1 MLMALPLS
9 PGRDDSCRTV
19 GIVARPRAPNAT
31 SAARDAAVWLQERA
45 IPTVVEA
52 ETARHASLSGHP
64 TTSRTELPGTADV
77 LLVLGGDGT
86 LLSVAHPVA
95 RLAPDT
101 LILGVN
107 CGSLG
112 FLTEITRPEMFEAL
126 DSVLAGRARV
136 DERLT
141 VRACVRRGGR
151 EIADRTVLN
160 DVVIGRSAD
169 SGIIDVT
176 ITLRDRLV
184 TSCRADGVILAT
196 PTGSTGYNLAAGGPI
211 VHPTVDAL
219 TVTPIAP
226 HTLTNRPVVIPAR
239 EPVTLE
245 PKLAGSHVDAF
256 ASFDGQLSVAL
267 KDGDLIVV
275 ERSPRPLRLVSAE
288 SRDYFTVLREK
299 LKWGER

>member
-1 MLMALPLS
+1 MAPAPPAPS
-9 PGRDDSCRTV
+9 HPERRTTV
-19 GIVARPRAPNAT
+19 GIVARPNAPNAT
-31 SAARDAAVWLQERA
+31 SAARDAASWLRRRTV
-45 IPTVVEA
+45 PTVVET
-52 ETARHASLSGHP
+52 ETARRAGLSNR
-64 TTSRTELPGTADV
+64 TASRTDLPAEADV

-95 RLAPDT
+95 RLAPET

-112 FLTEITRPEMFEAL
+112 FLTEITRPEMYEAL
-126 DSVLAGRARV
+126 DSVLAGQAGI

-141 VRACVRRGGR
+141 VRAFVKRGGR

-184 TSCRADGVILAT
+184 TSCRADGVILST
-196 PTGSTGYNLAAGGPI
+196 PTGSTGYSLAAGGPI

-245 PKLAGSHVDAF
+245 PRLGGTHVDAF

-267 KDGDLIVV
+267 EEGDKVVV
-275 ERSPRPLRLVSAE
+275 ERSERPLRLVSAA
-288 SRDYFTVLREK
+288 SRDYFAVLRQK

>member
-1 MLMALPLS
+1 MAPPPPS
-9 PGRDDSCRTV
+9 PDRGGFRATV
-19 GIVARPRAPNAT
+19 GIVARPHAPNAT
-31 SAARDAAVWLQERA
+31 AAARDAAAWLRERA
-45 IPTVVEA
+45 TPVVLETD
-52 ETARHASLSGHP
+52 TARSAGLSGHR
-64 TTSRTELPGTADV
+64 TASRAELPATADV

-112 FLTEITRPEMFEAL
+112 FLTEITRPEMYDAL
-126 DSVLAGRARV
+126 DSVLAGRAGI

-141 VRACVRRGGR
+141 VRARVRRDGR
-151 EIADRTVLN
+151 DVADRTVLN
-160 DVVIGRSAD
+160 DVVIGRAAD
-169 SGIIDVT
+169 SGIIDVS

-184 TSCRADGVILAT
+184 TSCRADGVIVAT

-219 TVTPIAP
+219 IVTPIAP
-226 HTLTNRPVVIPAR
+226 HTLTNRPVVIPDR
-239 EPVTLE
+239 EPLTLR
-245 PKLAGSHVDAF
+245 PKLAGSRFDAF

-267 KDGDLIVV
+267 EDGDEVVV
-275 ERSPRPLRLVSAE
+275 ERSTRPLRLVRAE
-288 SRDYFTVLREK
+288 SRDYFAVLREK

>member
-1 MLMALPLS
+1 MAPPPTS
-9 PGRDDSCRTV
+9 PDRSESHITV
-19 GIVARPRAPNAT
+19 GIVARPHAPNAAA
-31 SAARDAAVWLQERA
+31 AARDAATWLLDRA
-45 IPTVVEA
+45 VGVAIEA
-52 ETARHASLSGHP
+52 ETARSAGLTGL
-64 TTSRTELPGTADV
+64 RTCAREDLPGAADV

-112 FLTEITRPEMFEAL
+112 FLTEITRPEMHDAL
-126 DSVLAGRARV
+126 DSVLAGRAGI

-141 VRACVRRGGR
+141 IRARVNRGGR

-169 SGIIDVT
+169 SGIIDVS

-226 HTLTNRPVVIPAR
+226 HTLANRPVVIPGW

-245 PKLAGSHVDAF
+245 PRLTGSHVDAF
-256 ASFDGQLSVAL
+256 ASFDGQLSIAL
-267 KDGDLIVV
+267 EDGDVVVV
-275 ERSPRPLRLVSAE
+275 ERSPRPLRLVRAE
-288 SRDYFTVLREK
+288 SRDYFAVLRQK

>member
-1 MLMALPLS
+1 MAPPPPS
-9 PGRDDSCRTV
+9 PDRGGTRATV
-19 GIVARPRAPNAT
+19 GIVARPHAPNAT
-31 SAARDAAVWLQERA
+31 AAARDAAAWLRERA
-45 IPTVVEA
+45 TPVVLET
-52 ETARHASLSGHP
+52 ETARSAGLSGHR
-64 TTSRTELPGTADV
+64 TASRAELPATADV

-112 FLTEITRPEMFEAL
+112 FLTEITRPEMYDAL
-126 DSVLAGRARV
+126 DSVLAGRAGI

-141 VRACVRRGGR
+141 VRARVRRDGR
-151 EIADRTVLN
+151 DVADRTVLN
-160 DVVIGRSAD
+160 DVVIGRAAD
-169 SGIIDVT
+169 SGIIDVS
-176 ITLRDRLV
+176 IALRDRLV
-184 TSCRADGVILAT
+184 TSCRADGVIVAT

-219 TVTPIAP
+219 IVTPIAP
-226 HTLTNRPVVIPAR
+226 HTLTNRPVVIPDR
-239 EPVTLE
+239 EPLTLR
-245 PKLAGSHVDAF
+245 PKLAGSRCDAF

-267 KDGDLIVV
+267 EDGDEVVV
-275 ERSPRPLRLVSAE
+275 ERSTRPLRLVRAE
-288 SRDYFTVLREK
+288 SRDYFAVLREK

>member
-1 MLMALPLS
+1 MATPSTGRSGS
-9 PGRDDSCRTV
+9 PITV
-19 GIVARPRAPNAT
+19 GIVARPHSPNAT
-31 SAARDAAVWLQERA
+31 AAARDATAWLQDRDT
-45 IPTVVEA
+45 PVVLDR
-52 ETARHASLSGHP
+52 ETARSAGLSGHR
-64 TTSRTELPGTADV
+64 TTPRAELPGAADV

-95 RLAPDT
+95 RRAPNT
-101 LILGVN
+101 LILAVN

-112 FLTEITRPEMFEAL
+112 FLTEITRPEMHDAL
-126 DSVLAGRARV
+126 DSVLTGRAGI

-141 VRACVRRGGR
+141 VRARVRRGGR
-151 EIADRTVLN
+151 DIADRTVLN

-169 SGIIDVT
+169 SGIIDVS

-184 TSCRADGVILAT
+184 TSCRADGVIVAT

-219 TVTPIAP
+219 IVTPIAP
-226 HTLTNRPVVIPAR
+226 HTLTNRPVVIPDR
-239 EPVTLE
+239 EPLTLR
-245 PKLAGSHVDAF
+245 PKLDGSRFDAF

-267 KDGDLIVV
+267 EDGDEVVV
-275 ERSPRPLRLVSAE
+275 ERSTRPLRLVRAE
-288 SRDYFTVLREK
+288 SRDYFAVLREK

>member
-1 MLMALPLS
+1 MAPA
-9 PGRDDSCRTV
+9 PPAPNHRERRTTV
-19 GIVARPRAPNAT
+19 GIVARPNAPNAT
-31 SAARDAAVWLQERA
+31 SAARDAAAWLGRRTV
-45 IPTVVEA
+45 PTVVETQ
-52 ETARHASLSGHP
+52 TARQAGLSNR
-64 TTSRTELPGTADV
+64 TASRTDLPAEADV

-95 RLAPDT
+95 RLAPET

-112 FLTEITRPEMFEAL
+112 FLTEITRPEMYEAL
-126 DSVLAGRARV
+126 DSVLAGQAGI

-141 VRACVRRGGR
+141 VRAFVSRDGR

-184 TSCRADGVILAT
+184 TSCRADGVILST
-196 PTGSTGYNLAAGGPI
+196 PTGSTGYSLAAGGPI

-245 PKLAGSHVDAF
+245 PRLGGTHVDAF

-267 KDGDLIVV
+267 EEGDKVVV
-275 ERSPRPLRLVSAE
+275 ERSERPLRLVSAA
-288 SRDYFTVLREK
+288 SRDYFAVLRQK

>member
-1 MLMALPLS
+1 M
-9 PGRDDSCRTV
+9 
-19 GIVARPRAPNAT
+19 
-31 SAARDAAVWLQERA
+31 
-45 IPTVVEA
+45 
-52 ETARHASLSGHP
+52 
-64 TTSRTELPGTADV
+64 

-101 LILGVN
+101 PILGVN

-112 FLTEITRPEMFEAL
+112 FLTEITRPEMYDAL
-126 DSVLAGRARV
+126 DSVLTGRAGI

-141 VRACVRRGGR
+141 VRARVRRGGR
-151 EIADRTVLN
+151 DIADRTVLN
-160 DVVIGRSAD
+160 DVVIGRAAD
-169 SGIIDVT
+169 SGLVDVSII
-176 ITLRDRLV
+176 LRDRLV
-184 TSCRADGVILAT
+184 TSCRADGVILST

-239 EPVTLE
+239 EPVSLQ

-267 KDGDLIVV
+267 EDGDLIVV
-275 ERSPRPLRLVSAE
+275 EHSTRPLRLVRSA
-288 SRDYFTVLREK
+288 SRDYFAVLRQK

>member
-1 MLMALPLS
+1 MAPAS
-9 PGRDDSCRTV
+9 PSAGRGERRVTV
-19 GIVARPRAPNAT
+19 GIVARPGAPAA
-31 SAARDAAVWLQERA
+31 SAATRDAADWLRRRGT
-45 IPTVVEA
+45 PTIVET
-52 ETARHASLSGHP
+52 ETARQAGLSGHR
-64 TTSRTELPGTADV
+64 TTSRAELPGEADV

-112 FLTEITRPEMFEAL
+112 FLTEITRPEMFAAL
-126 DSVLAGRARV
+126 DSVLDGRAGT

-141 VRACVRRGGR
+141 VRARVRRSGR
-151 EIADRTVLN
+151 DVADRTVLN
-160 DVVIGRSAD
+160 DVVIGRAAD
-169 SGIIDVT
+169 SGIIDVS
-176 ITLRDRLV
+176 IVLRRRLV

-239 EPVTLE
+239 EPVTLQ

-256 ASFDGQLSVAL
+256 ASFDGQVSVAL
-267 KDGDLIVV
+267 EDGDEIVV
-275 ERSPRPLRLVSAE
+275 ERSARPLRLVSAAA
-288 SRDYFTVLREK
+288 RDYFAVLRQK

>member
-1 MLMALPLS
+1 MAPPPTS
-9 PGRDDSCRTV
+9 RDRNGSVATV
-19 GIVARPRAPNAT
+19 GIVARPHAPDAT
-31 SAARDAAVWLQERA
+31 AAARDAAAWLRDRTTR
-45 IPTVVEA
+45 IVVEA
-52 ETARHASLSGHP
+52 ETARGAGLSGCP
-64 TTSRTELPGTADV
+64 IRARADLPGAADV

-112 FLTEITRPEMFEAL
+112 FLTEITRPEMYDAL
-126 DSVLAGRARV
+126 DLVLAGRAGV
-136 DERLT
+136 DERLM
-141 VRACVRRGGR
+141 VRARVRRGGR

-160 DVVIGRSAD
+160 DVVIGRAAD
-169 SGIIDVT
+169 SGILDVS
-176 ITLRDRLV
+176 ISLGDRFL
-184 TSCRADGVILAT
+184 TSCRADGVIVAT

-226 HTLTNRPVVIPAR
+226 HTLTNRPVVIPGR
-239 EPVTLE
+239 EPVTLA
-245 PKLAGSHVDAF
+245 PKLPDSHVDAF

-267 KDGDLIVV
+267 EDGDAVV
-275 ERSPRPLRLVSAE
+275 IERSPRPLRLVRAE
-288 SRDYFTVLREK
+288 SRDYFAVLREK

>member
-1 MLMALPLS
+1 MAHP
-9 PGRDDSCRTV
+9 PTGRRGSRATV
-19 GIVARPRAPNAT
+19 GIVARPHAPKAT
-31 SAARDAAVWLQERA
+31 AAARGATAWLLGRDT
-45 IPTVVEA
+45 PVVIES
-52 ETARHASLSGHP
+52 ETARSAGLHGHP
-64 TTSRTELPGTADV
+64 TTSRAELPGAADV

-95 RLAPDT
+95 SLAPDT
-101 LILGVN
+101 LILAVN

-112 FLTEITRPEMFEAL
+112 FLTEITRPEMYDAL
-126 DSVLAGRARV
+126 ESVLAGRAGV

-141 VRACVRRGGR
+141 VRARVHRNGR
-151 EIADRTVLN
+151 DVADRTVLN

-169 SGIIDVT
+169 SGIIDVS

-184 TSCRADGVILAT
+184 TSCRADGVIVAT

-226 HTLTNRPVVIPAR
+226 HTLTNRPVVIPGR
-239 EPVTLE
+239 EPVKLQ
-245 PKLAGSHVDAF
+245 PRLAGSHFDAF

-267 KDGDLIVV
+267 EDGDAVIV
-275 ERSPRPLRLVSAE
+275 ERSSPPLRLVRAE
-288 SRDYFTVLREK
+288 SRDYFAVLREK

>member
-1 MLMALPLS
+1 MATASTS
-9 PGRDDSCRTV
+9 PDRGEHRTTV
-19 GIVARPRAPNAT
+19 GIVARPGAPNAT
-31 SAARDAAVWLQERA
+31 AAARDAAAWLRQRA
-45 IPTVVEA
+45 IPTVIET
-52 ETARHASLSGHP
+52 ETARQAGLSEP
-64 TTSRTELPGTADV
+64 RTTSRADLPGEADV

-95 RLAPDT
+95 RRGPDT

-112 FLTEITRPEMFEAL
+112 FLTEITRPEMYEAL
-126 DSVLAGRARV
+126 DSVLAGRAGI

-141 VRACVRRGGR
+141 VRAAVRRGGC

-169 SGIIDVT
+169 SGIIDVA
-176 ITLRDRLV
+176 INLRDRLV
-184 TSCRADGVILAT
+184 TSCRADGVILST

-226 HTLTNRPVVIPAR
+226 HTLTNRPVVIPAGQ
-239 EPVTLE
+239 PVTLV

-267 KDGDLIVV
+267 EDGDLVVV
-275 ERSPRPLRLVSAE
+275 ERSRRPLRLVSAA
-288 SRDYFTVLREK
+288 SRDYFAVLRQK

>member
-1 MLMALPLS
+1 MAPASPSASRGERLP
-9 PGRDDSCRTV
+9 TV
-19 GIVARPRAPNAT
+19 GIVARPGAPDAAA
-31 SAARDAAVWLQERA
+31 AARDAAAWLRRRA
-45 IPTVVEA
+45 APTIVET
-52 ETARHASLSGHP
+52 ETARQAGLSGQR
-64 TTSRTELPGTADV
+64 TTSRAELPGEADV

-112 FLTEITRPEMFEAL
+112 FLTEITRPEMYAAL
-126 DSVLAGRARV
+126 DSVLAGRAGV

-141 VRACVRRGGR
+141 VRARVRRAGR
-151 EIADRTVLN
+151 DVADRTVLN
-160 DVVIGRSAD
+160 DVVVGRSAD
-169 SGIIDVT
+169 SGILDVS
-176 ITLRDRLV
+176 ITVRRRLV
-184 TSCRADGVILAT
+184 TSCRADGVILST

-219 TVTPIAP
+219 TVTPLAP

-239 EPVTLE
+239 EPVTLQ

-267 KDGDLIVV
+267 EDGDRIVV
-275 ERSPRPLRLVSAE
+275 ERSPRPLRLVSAAA
-288 SRDYFTVLREK
+288 RDYFAVLRQK

>member
-1 MLMALPLS
+1 MAPASLAPDHRGS
-9 PGRDDSCRTV
+9 RTTV
-19 GIVARPRAPNAT
+19 GIVARPSAPNAT
-31 SAARDAAVWLQERA
+31 SAARDAAAWLGRRA
-45 IPTVVEA
+45 TPMVIET
-52 ETARHASLSGHP
+52 ETARQAGLSGHP
-64 TTSRTELPGTADV
+64 TTSRAELPGAADV

-101 LILGVN
+101 PILGVN

-112 FLTEITRPEMFEAL
+112 FLTEITRPEMYDAL
-126 DSVLAGRARV
+126 DSVLTGRAGI

-141 VRACVRRGGR
+141 VRARVRRGGR
-151 EIADRTVLN
+151 DVADRTVLN
-160 DVVIGRSAD
+160 DVVIGRAAD
-169 SGIIDVT
+169 SGLVDVSII
-176 ITLRDRLV
+176 LRDRLV

-239 EPVTLE
+239 EPVTLQ

-267 KDGDLIVV
+267 EDGDLIVV
-275 ERSPRPLRLVSAE
+275 ERSTRPLRLVSSA
-288 SRDYFTVLREK
+288 SRDYFAVLRQK

>member
-1 MLMALPLS
+1 MAPSSTS
-9 PGRDDSCRTV
+9 PGRSGSRVTV
-19 GIVARPRAPNAT
+19 GIVARPHAPAAT
-31 SAARDAAVWLQERA
+31 AAARDAAVWLRGRTA
-45 IPTVVEA
+45 GVVVET
-52 ETARHASLSGHP
+52 ETADSAGLSGY
-64 TTSRTELPGTADV
+64 RTCARTRLPDAADV

-86 LLSVAHPVA
+86 LLSIAHPVA
-95 RLAPDT
+95 RRAPDT
-101 LILGVN
+101 LVLGVN

-112 FLTEITRPEMFEAL
+112 FLTEITRPEMYDAL
-126 DSVLAGRARV
+126 DSVLAGRAGV

-141 VRACVRRGGR
+141 VRARVRRDGR

-160 DVVIGRSAD
+160 DVVIARAAD
-169 SGIIDVT
+169 SGIIDVS
-176 ITLRDRLV
+176 ITVRRRLV

-211 VHPTVDAL
+211 VHPIVDAL

-226 HTLTNRPVVIPAR
+226 HTLTYRPIVIPGR

-245 PKLAGSHVDAF
+245 PRLSGSHAEAF

-267 KDGDLIVV
+267 QEGDAIVV
-275 ERSPRPLRLVSAE
+275 ERSPRPLRLVRAE
-288 SRDYFTVLREK
+288 SRDYFAVLREK